1 MIHLEDEKMRV
12 KKLLQWL
19 GKKKAS
25 GVIITGRK
33 NIQYFSGFRG
43 SNGMLFVGSDGTKG
57 LITDFRYISQ
67 AEIQSPE
74 WPIVQASGSLFDAVG
89 DILKKEK
96 GLWLF
101 EDQQMTVY
109 DYHLL
114 PTDIGIELKPCN
126 LDFFRQIKS
135 KEEIEKIKIAA
146 DIADRA
152 FELLTSYVRPGKT
165 EKELQIYLDYKM
177 LELGA
182 EKQSFPTI
190 VGSGPNG
197 ALPHAV
203 PGDRKVR
210 QGDFVVIDF
219 GAVYQ
224 GYCSDETRTIAI
236 GKADQKQKEIYG
248 IVLEAQLAAL
258 SAVRV
263 GVENRE
269 VDSVARDIITK
280 AGYGSQFGHGLGHSL
295 GLEVHENPRFSPS
308 EEPVLMEEN
317 MIMTI
322 EPGIYLPEW
331 GGVRIEDLVVVRPDG
346 CEIISKTTKDLIEIL

>member
-1 MIHLEDEKMRV
+1 MRV
-12 KKLLQWL
+12 KKLQEWL
-19 GKKKAS
+19 CKEKAN

-43 SNGMLFVGSDGTKG
+43 SNGMLFVEANGNKG

-67 AEIQSPE
+67 AELQSPD
-74 WPIVQASGSLFDAVG
+74 WPIVQAAGSLFDTAG
-89 DILKKEK
+89 EIIKREK

-109 DYHLL
+109 NYHLL
-114 PTDIGIELKPCN
+114 PLDVGITFKPCN

-135 KEEIEKIKIAA
+135 DEEIKNIKIAA

-152 FELLTSYVRPGKT
+152 FKFLLSYIKPGKT

-203 PGDRKVR
+203 PGTREIR

-219 GAVYQ
+219 GAVYE
-224 GYCSDETRTIAI
+224 GYCSDETRTVTI
-236 GKADQKQKEIYG
+236 GKADAKQKEIYD
-248 IVLEAQLAAL
+248 IVLSAQLAAL
-258 SAVRV
+258 SALKA
-263 GVENRE
+263 GVENRKI
-269 VDSVARDIITK
+269 DSVARDVIKK

-308 EEPVLMEEN
+308 AEIVLMEEN
-317 MIMTI
+317 MVMTI

>member
-1 MIHLEDEKMRV
+1 MIYLEDEKMRV
-12 KKLLQWL
+12 QKLLEWL
-19 GKKKAS
+19 CRENAN

-33 NIQYFSGFRG
+33 NIQYFSGFSG
-43 SNGMLFVGSDGTKG
+43 SNGLLFVEANKNKK

-74 WPIVQASGSLFDAVG
+74 WSITQASGSLFDVVG
-89 DILKKEK
+89 EIIKQKK

-101 EDQQMTVY
+101 EDEQMTVY
-109 DYHLL
+109 NYHLL
-114 PTDIGIELKPCN
+114 PKDVDIELKPCN

-135 KEEIEKIKIAA
+135 EEEIKKIKIAA

-152 FELLTSYVRPGKT
+152 FELLLSYVKHGKT
-165 EKELQIYLDYKM
+165 EKEIQIYLDYKM
-177 LELGA
+177 LEMGA

-203 PGDRKVR
+203 PSDRKLR

-236 GKADQKQKEIYG
+236 GKTDAKQKEIYSV
-248 IVLEAQLAAL
+248 VLDAQLAAL
-258 SAVRV
+258 AALKK
-263 GVENRE
+263 GVKNRE
-269 VDSVARDIITK
+269 IDLIARNIIQK
-280 AGYGSQFGHGLGHSL
+280 AGYGSRFGHGLGHSL
-295 GLEVHENPRFSPS
+295 GLEVHENPRFSS
-308 EEPVLMEEN
+308 SAEETFMEEN
-317 MIMTI
+317 MVMTI
-322 EPGIYLPEW
+322 EPGIYLPGW

>member
-1 MIHLEDEKMRV
+1 MRV
-12 KKLLQWL
+12 KKLQEWL
-19 GKKKAS
+19 CKENAN

-43 SNGMLFVGSDGTKG
+43 SNGMIFVEADGTKG

-67 AEIQSPE
+67 AEIQSPD
-74 WPIVQASGSLFDAVG
+74 WPIVQALGSLFDAAG
-89 DILKKEK
+89 DRIKKRK

-109 DYHLL
+109 NYHLL
-114 PTDIGIELKPCN
+114 PKDEGIKLKPCDI
-126 LDFFRQIKS
+126 DFFRQIKS
-135 KEEIEKIKIAA
+135 EDEIEKIKIAA

-152 FELLTSYVRPGKT
+152 FDLLLSYVKQGKT

-210 QGDFVVIDF
+210 QGDFVVFDF

-236 GKADQKQKEIYG
+236 GKADEKQREIYG
-248 IVLEAQLAAL
+248 IVLDAQLAAL
-258 SAVRV
+258 SAVKV

-269 VDSVARDIITK
+269 VDSIARDIIKK

-308 EEPVLMEEN
+308 AEPVFMEEN
-317 MIMTI
+317 MVMTI

-331 GGVRIEDLVVVRPDG
+331 GGVRIEDLVVVRPEG